1 MNRRGKRFSAIDF
14 QSRAAK
20 LDKAGVGR
28 QMIYVLWRCRG
39 HYAVSS
45 LASGRPYRPGPSP
58 VPPRSRP
65 GPAPVPARSQP
76 GSGLVPAWFRSQPA
90 TRLRPGPRPV
100 LRPVCGQA
108 AAGLRPR
115 FPAVPDG
122 RSPSAGSGPRPG
134 SDGIPARVCRAAP
147 DGFGFG
153 SLRALVF
160 ASSYRSVRR
169 SSRPGGP
176 IPGRFDSGCATG
188 SGRFPRAV
196 RVRPVTP
203 RSGLDSRNRLL
214 RYPLLPPRLVREL
227 IYRGANDMDCSLPI
241 RSIRNDAAAFRGP
254 PRPGTGPRRTPS

>member
-1 MNRRGKRFSAIDF
+1 M
-14 QSRAAK
+14 
-20 LDKAGVGR
+20 
-28 QMIYVLWRCRG
+28 
-39 HYAVSS
+39 AVSGS
-45 LASGRPYRPGPSP
+45 LRCVVVSLGPALPPRSQPGPAAVPPRSRSGPSP
-58 VPPRSRP
+58 VPAWFR
-65 GPAPVPARSQP
+65 P
-76 GSGLVPAWFRSQPA
+76 GSGLVPVPARDQAPARSA